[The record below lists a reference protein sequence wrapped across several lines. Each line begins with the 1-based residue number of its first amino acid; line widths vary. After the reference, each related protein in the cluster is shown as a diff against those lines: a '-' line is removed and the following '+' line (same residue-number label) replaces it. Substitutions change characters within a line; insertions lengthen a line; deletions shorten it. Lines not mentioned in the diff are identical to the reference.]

1 MIAIPTS
8 IVKRVPYV
16 GPVVSGVGL
25 ALDVKDIVETAT
37 PVGAAKIIAGRLVN
51 ECTPPELLIAGK
63 CVMLAGGIVASVAT
77 SGNPLVIS
85 GTVSAARSIVR
96 G

>member
-1 MIAIPTS
+1 MIAIRTS
-8 IVKRVPYV
+8 IIKRVPYV

-25 ALDVKDIVETAT
+25 AIDIKDIIETAT
-37 PVGAAKIIAGRLVN
+37 PIGAAKIISGRLIN

-77 SGNPLVIS
+77 GGNPLVIS

>member
-1 MIAIPTS
+1 MVMIPKS

-16 GPVVSGVGL
+16 GPVISGVGF
-25 ALDVKDIVETAT
+25 ALYVKDIVETAT

-51 ECTPPELLIAGK
+51 ECTPPELLIARK
-63 CVMLAGGIVASVAT
+63 CVMLAGGIVATVAT
-77 SGNPLVIS
+77 GGNPLVIS
-85 GTVSAARSIVR
+85 GTVSAVRSITR

>member
-63 CVMLAGGIVASVAT
+63 CVMLAGGIVASVVT
-77 SGNPLVIS
+77 GGNPLVIS
-85 GTVSAARSIVR
+85 GTVSALHSIVR

>member
-8 IVKRVPYV
+8 IVKRMPYI

-37 PVGAAKIIAGRLVN
+37 PVGAAKIIAGRLIN

-77 SGNPLVIS
+77 GGNPLVIS
-85 GTVSAARSIVR
+85 GTVSVARSIVR

>member
-1 MIAIPTS
+1 MVTIPRS

-16 GPVVSGVGL
+16 GPAVSAVGL

-37 PVGAAKIIAGRLVN
+37 PVGAAKIIGGRLVN

-63 CVMLAGGIVASVAT
+63 CVMLVGGIVATVAT
-77 SGNPLVIS
+77 GGNPLVIS
-85 GTVSAARSIVR
+85 GTLSAARSIVR
-96 G
+96 D

>member
-1 MIAIPTS
+1 MVAIPKS

-16 GPVVSGVGL
+16 GPVVSAVEL

-37 PVGAAKIIAGRLVN
+37 PVGAAKIVVGCLVN
-51 ECTPPELLIAGK
+51 ECTPSELLIGGK
-63 CVMLAGGIVASVAT
+63 CVILAG
-77 SGNPLVIS
+77 GNPLVIS
-85 GTVSAARSIVR
+85 GTVSTARSIVR